1 VSHTPE
7 KWYTLERKG
16 RISHDYGKTI
26 IPASQ
31 IVLTDEN
38 LARADLC
45 VNALAGVADP
55 AAEIERLR
63 QIEKQWHE
71 DQMRARADSK
81 ATKAVLEAAG
91 LEVLG
96 WSVNCPPGHEH
107 DTLLFGDGDDAHEQA
122 ELFNSDCPEGES
134 PHVAV
139 PLYAI
144 DPAQVARWKADAER
158 YRALRNIMY
167 TEGVLSIGEADIRF
181 KSIGACPEP
190 HEWDTVIDAIAAKGG
205 E

>member
-144 DPAQVARWKADAER
+144 DPAQVAKW
-158 YRALRNIMY
+158 RAMETVLRRACRECASDHNGM
-167 TEGVLSIGEADIRF
+167 EWSGPQPAWLNEALQ
-181 KSIGACPEP
+181 AL
-190 HEWDTVIDAIAAKGG
+190 AAKGG
-205 E
+205 K